1 MRYFEHLIE
10 FKMVLNSLLMKKEER
25 RSDWAIRS
33 NLEADRVVRFS
44 FLGRWFVW
52 ESDKTEKNDS
62 RTWKK
67 DIKRKRSS
75 PLMPVEASDAAA
87 ATFGRREK
95 CRLEIWP
102 TRVSKSF
109 LDVLIFALSW
119 TLKVLVLC
127 RLTRN
132 QLHHLSAKM
141 TKGLQLLMHGYF

>member
-52 ESDKTEKNDS
+52 ESDKTEKNDG

-67 DIKRKRSS
+67 DIKRKISS
-75 PLMPVEASDAAA
+75 PFMPVAASDAAPV
-87 ATFGRREK
+87 TFGRREK
-95 CRLEIWP
+95 CRLEKWP
-102 TRVSKSF
+102 LDCLRAFYTFIIFHCLVFYVWSF
-109 LDVLIFALSW
+109 GLMSTDEQSAPPFVD
-119 TLKVLVLC
+119 
-127 RLTRN
+127 RN
-132 QLHHLSAKM
+132 NKRAFSC
-141 TKGLQLLMHGYF
+141 